1 MNDLIELSLDK
12 LGRILI
18 PDSLRSRLK
27 LTPGM
32 MLIVEKGE
40 DGGLR
45 LRLQSPPPML
55 VDKGGILVVK
65 AESTGDLSD
74 LTRRERDRRLFT
86 LLQRTGL

>member
-1 MNDLIELSLDK
+1 
-12 LGRILI
+12 
-18 PDSLRSRLK
+18 
-27 LTPGM
+27 M

-40 DGGLR
+40 GGGLR
-45 LRLQSPPPML
+45 LRLQSPPPVL

-74 LTRRERDRRLFT
+74 LTRRDRDRRLFT